1 MSASMMLAYLHS
13 GPLKLGLVA
22 VFAWLGL
29 FTLFISSGFFLR
41 GHQFE
46 HPAGIIPNGALE
58 KRTFLVAALKTFP
71 LSPANQQT
79 LYSLDPSSY
88 IDFSFDTTN
97 PAAGPTINRLA
108 PSRAYSYHLNATI
121 ARLPISVHP
130 VAPWSTFG
138 LRPADAVELNSLIYS
153 SNRWKDYISVYAW
166 PSQKT
171 REQQVIRLSFSDK
184 YAPGGEFATVTR
196 TRTSDSSDSWL
207 VTFAPGSHP
216 GASTRAL
223 PVQRTLAL
231 FLWPVLFHSYLSE
244 GGMAGVV
251 LLWVCLMTAGYA
263 CITVMVAQWVVR
275 TGKEG
280 REERR
285 GQGAALRWEEEGW
298 AIMNAVGEE
307 ASVRRSEDEEDT
319 PLLKDGA

>member
-1 MSASMMLAYLHS
+1 MFAYLHN
-13 GPLKLGLVA
+13 GPLKLALVA

-41 GHQFE
+41 GHQFG
-46 HPAGIIPNGALE
+46 HPASIIPNGVLE
-58 KRTFLVAALKTFP
+58 KRIFSIAALKTFP
-71 LSPANQQT
+71 LSPANQQIF
-79 LYSLDPSSY
+79 YSLDPSSY
-88 IDFSFDTTN
+88 IDFSVDTTN

-121 ARLPISVHP
+121 ARLPISAHP
-130 VAPWSTFG
+130 TAPWSTFG

-153 SNRWKDYISVYAW
+153 ANRWKDYISIYAW
-166 PSQKT
+166 SGHKS

-184 YAPGGEFATVTR
+184 YVPGGEFATVTR
-196 TRTSDSSDSWL
+196 TRTSGSPDSWF
-207 VTFAPGSHP
+207 VAFAPSSHP
-216 GASTRAL
+216 GASTRAF

-231 FLWPVLFHSYLSE
+231 FLWPVLFHSFLSE
-244 GGMAGVV
+244 GGMAGVI

-263 CITVMVAQWVVR
+263 CITVMVAQWTVR
-275 TGKEG
+275 TGGEG
-280 REERR
+280 GEERR

-307 ASVRRSEDEEDT
+307 ASVCRSEDQDET
-319 PLLKDGA
+319 PLLKDRT